1 MGNIQACQSST
12 YDFLKQFYRQLFGD
26 GWLWLDQASVIVKIR
41 RRRKKI
47 ENQLYALAFPGHHR
61 RRVKA
66 LEISDFS
73 RTLSQSNGGYQVPKK
88 PRTRAIE
95 GGVKQV
101 SVKMFVADCKA
112 VQDVANDV
120 GIPASNILRSLI
132 HKAIAKGA
140 LKDWA
145 QVGAG

>member
-1 MGNIQACQSST
+1 M
-12 YDFLKQFYRQLFGD
+12 
-26 GWLWLDQASVIVKIR
+26 
-41 RRRKKI
+41 RKK
-47 ENQLYALAFPGHHR
+47 A
-61 RRVKA
+61 K
-66 LEISDFS
+66 
-73 RTLSQSNGGYQVPKK
+73 
-88 PRTRAIE
+88 TRAIE

-101 SVKMFVADCKA
+101 SVKMFHSDCDA
-112 VQDVANDV
+112 VQAVARDV